1 MTPRWAWASVAF
13 GLLLWA
19 TMAVASAQ
27 SLPPACERGVEEL
40 DVARH
45 YTASIISTTTC
56 IESGALSRENLAIGY
71 YNRAQAKFHLW
82 WFRLDPDT
90 DEAYDVIESAYEDV
104 EKAIEI
110 EPRYAKALCLR
121 GNIEYN
127 LSWGE
132 VGYDDIDKGRELGM
146 SDEDCYLWD

>member
-1 MTPRWAWASVAF
+1 MVSRWSWTSAVL

-19 TMAVASAQ
+19 ATSAASAQ
-27 SLPPACERGVEEL
+27 SLPPSCEQGVEEL
-40 DVARH
+40 DVTGR

-56 IESGALSRENLAIGY
+56 IESGVLSRENLAIGH
-71 YNRAQAKFHLW
+71 YNRGQAKFHLW
-82 WFRLDPDT
+82 WFGLDPDT
-90 DEAYDVIESAYEDV
+90 DEAYAVLESAYDDAA
-104 EKAIEI
+104 KAIELD
-110 EPRYAKALCLR
+110 PGYAKAHCLR

-146 SDEDCYLWD
+146 SNEDCYLWD